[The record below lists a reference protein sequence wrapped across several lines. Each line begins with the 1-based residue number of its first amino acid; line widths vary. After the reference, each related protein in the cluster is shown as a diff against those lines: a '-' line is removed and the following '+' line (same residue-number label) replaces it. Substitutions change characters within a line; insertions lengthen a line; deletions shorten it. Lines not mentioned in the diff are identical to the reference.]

1 MAVAEDQS
9 CQFYTLLN
17 DPQSLFSG
25 GYWRFIDTVVF
36 LKGLQ
41 LFLLRRKKRP
51 DFPYPDTKFN
61 PNTGVDLPSAA
72 YRYLV
77 GWFLGRGA
85 EAFAKHLEV
94 LSELIEEPM
103 LYREVS
109 EMCHTF
115 VESCSDAI
123 IKTLERNAGRIPFFV
138 DKESFAAVDCN
149 GNPVDV
155 DPTVSEPA
163 DLFAAK
169 GLLASG
175 DSRKIAIGKQL
186 VRAFIKAG
194 YDGRYLSE
202 GSVEG
207 RRKESASWVMLALS
221 CVPWLLRQSTSKEEY
236 VEIANLTAA
245 LLKHVL
251 TYHYDPET
259 GVFFEFLDRDSG
271 CRLPVVLPGHVSE
284 VVGFALQAIEA
295 VEHYVVE
302 IPVHVKKEFD
312 FAKSLFPRL
321 FKKAFDLGYNIKYGG
336 MFQAVD
342 GITREVINTQM
353 PWWNL
358 PETFRAAMRMN
369 FVLNDKNE
377 KERVLKIALRV
388 SNDYFINYLNPRLM
402 FFPFRTRDGSNGRVV
417 DIMPVV
423 PEADPLYHTN
433 LAFLDIKELM
443 QKRKGALG
451 IEE

>member
-1 MAVAEDQS
+1 MVGVKNQNYP
-9 CQFYTLLN
+9 FYTFN
-17 DPQSLFSG
+17 DPQSLFSS
-25 GYWRFIDTVVF
+25 GYWCFIDTFVF
-36 LKGLQ
+36 LNGLQ
-41 LFLLRRKKRP
+41 LFLIRRKKRP

-61 PNTGVDLPSAA
+61 PNTGIDLPGSA

-94 LSELIEEPM
+94 LPKLIEDPM

-123 IKTLERNAGRIPFFV
+123 IKTLERNAGRIPFIV
-138 DKESFAAVDCN
+138 DKESFTAIDYN
-149 GNPVDV
+149 GNPIDV

-175 DSRKIAIGKQL
+175 DSRKISIGKEL
-186 VRAFIKAG
+186 AYTFIKAG
-194 YDGRYLSE
+194 FDGRYLSE
-202 GSVEG
+202 DSVAG
-207 RRKESASWVMLALS
+207 RTKESASWVMLALS
-221 CVPWLLRQSTSKEEY
+221 CVPWLLRRSTSKEEC
-236 VEIANLTAA
+236 VEIANVTAA
-245 LLKHVL
+245 LLKHVI

-259 GVFFEFLDRDSG
+259 GIFFEFLDRNSG

-295 VEHYVVE
+295 VEHHVVE
-302 IPVHVKKEFD
+302 IPVHVKKEFN
-312 FAKSLFPRL
+312 FAKSLFPKL
-321 FKKAFDLGYNIKYGG
+321 FKKVFGLGYNIKYGG

-342 GITREVINTQM
+342 GITGQVINTQM

-358 PETFRAAMRMN
+358 PETFRAAMRMY

-377 KERVLKIALRV
+377 KEQMLKIALQV
-388 SNDYFINYLNPRLM
+388 SSDYFTNYLNPRLM
-402 FFPFRTRDGSNGRVV
+402 FFPFRTRDGSNGMVV

-443 QKRKGALG
+443 QKRKGALC